1 MGDSLGGCV
10 RDVLV
15 VVPARNE
22 EDLLPP
28 CLDSL
33 EAARSALARTDPQV
47 RVTTV
52 VVLDRCTDA
61 SAELVEARSWVHAV
75 RSDAGRVGAARRLGV
90 QQAIALA
97 GGPDPVATWIA
108 STDADSVVP
117 PHWLS
122 RQLELACAG
131 TDLVLGTVLPDAKG
145 VDPGLIDAW
154 HARHVLTDGHP
165 YVHGANLGVRLS
177 TYLQAGGFAELPVHE
192 DVRLV
197 EAIRRD
203 GGAVVSTASAPV
215 VTSGRFEARAPE
227 GFASYLRALA
237 DPDLG
242 LSV

>member
-1 MGDSLGGCV
+1 MGDCPQGII
-10 RDVLV
+10 V
-15 VVPARNE
+15 VVPARDE
-22 EDLLPP
+22 EELLPA

-33 EAARSALARTDPQV
+33 AVARDELAREQPHV
-47 RVTTV
+47 RVTMV
-52 VVLDRCTDA
+52 VVLDRCTDG
-61 SAELVEARSWVHAV
+61 SAAIVAERPWVHAV
-75 RSDAGRVGAARRLGV
+75 PSDAGRVGAARRVGV
-90 QQAIALA
+90 AQAAAINGVA
-97 GGPDPVATWIA
+97 DPRVVWLA

-117 PHWLS
+117 PHWLT

-203 GGAVVSTASAPV
+203 GGAVVSTATAPV
-215 VTSGRFEARAPE
+215 VTSGRFVARTPE
-227 GFASYLRALA
+227 GFATYLRGLA
-237 DPDLG
+237 EPPDKIV
-242 LSV
+242 SA